1 MVRKIKSLRALLQIT
16 KALASQHIGRIHTD
30 LVPVT
35 LLGLVVVYCQ
45 EFQLFIDFKDLTMC
59 SRVSCTGGRCL
70 MHTIVCIHTY
80 TIRFWGLRKG
90 ASLKDLGK
98 QQCLQLDSQAKLVCF
113 VFSPHRLLH
122 SSGRHLVTSPCNAVD
137 FKQVETGRS
146 EEQSAG
152 GHRMEMRLWGEAVG
166 ESRQGI
172 FHLIIAAYEYNQL
185 SYPGTS
191 SRC

>member
-80 TIRFWGLRKG
+80 TIRF
-90 ASLKDLGK
+90 
-98 QQCLQLDSQAKLVCF
+98 
-113 VFSPHRLLH
+113 
-122 SSGRHLVTSPCNAVD
+122 
-137 FKQVETGRS
+137 
-146 EEQSAG
+146 
-152 GHRMEMRLWGEAVG
+152 
-166 ESRQGI
+166 
-172 FHLIIAAYEYNQL
+172 
-185 SYPGTS
+185 
-191 SRC
+191 